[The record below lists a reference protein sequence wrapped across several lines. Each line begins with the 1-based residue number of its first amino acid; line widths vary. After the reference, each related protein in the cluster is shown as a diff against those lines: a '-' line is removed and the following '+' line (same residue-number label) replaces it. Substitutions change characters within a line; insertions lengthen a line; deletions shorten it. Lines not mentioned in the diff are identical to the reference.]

1 MHDPQATAF
10 SKAILERALTDY
22 AQTAGDLGPTDP
34 LDIAGVKAVAAELD
48 VPDAYVDAA
57 LANPIVHA
65 PTMANGY
72 TITVEQ
78 FMAADPDAILR
89 SAKPILLSQFRHQ
102 VVGPTPNGATF
113 KPVEGANNPADPYNL
128 SGLADFTLTCIPL
141 GLPSLRAT
149 RPSRTHDNDTGTIV
163 QATGQL
169 SNPLASTLPAAIG
182 MGIGFGHIP
191 GVLLYHFTSVSNDIS
206 RNVAFI
212 GILIAAVAGAVIA
225 YRFWRQD
232 AKRLTLQVTG
242 VLDRIKRDL
251 PTNAV
256 TTISVPEDEQPIPL
270 GSLIQRMIRRIHNGK
285 RSAG

>member
-57 LANPIVHA
+57 LANPILHA

-102 VVGPTPNGATF
+102 VVGPTPNGVTF